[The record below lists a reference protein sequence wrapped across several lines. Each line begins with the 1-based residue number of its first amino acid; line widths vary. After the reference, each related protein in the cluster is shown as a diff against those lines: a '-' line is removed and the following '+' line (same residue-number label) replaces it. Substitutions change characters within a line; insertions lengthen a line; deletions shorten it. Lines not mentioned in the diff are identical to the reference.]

1 MVNIVTLFNFHNHS
15 LIFIDKALSFF
26 KWWELISSSKVDGFL
41 LLSIDQHHTFR
52 MWEKTRLG
60 VFNFIFIHLW
70 QLSFSN
76 SDEIRLVIRYFLW
89 VQAFDRLRII
99 RSYMR
104 VTKLLSRRE
113 VKLFV
118 RDVLSFGVVDKNTC
132 LIVIRSNSTIVD
144 LFLIWKNWINDS
156 IILSLKTLC

>member
-1 MVNIVTLFNFHNHS
+1 
-15 LIFIDKALSFF
+15 
-26 KWWELISSSKVDGFL
+26 
-41 LLSIDQHHTFR
+41 